1 MKTRIKKFRFKLLI
15 FFVLMSAS
23 LSLTAC
29 TSTTQ
34 ESSPDN
40 IEDQQ
45 TEITIPIV
53 ESDVVERGETEAEKE
68 AYPDTEQETQNQDI
82 NGVKQDKAYP
92 EPEVD
97 IASQMDSED
106 TQKEAYPDPQEEPI
120 QEIQPTP
127 RGNELVASNPSTV
140 NLASGQLQL
149 VELFAFW

>member
-1 MKTRIKKFRFKLLI
+1 MLFI
-15 FFVLMSAS
+15 FVVLMIAS

-45 TEITIPIV
+45 TEITIPAV
-53 ESDVVERGETEAEKE
+53 ESDIVERGETESVEE
-68 AYPDTEQETQNQDI
+68 AYPDTEQVTQNQDI
-82 NGVKQDKAYP
+82 NGFNQNEAYP
-92 EPEVD
+92 KPEVD

-106 TQKEAYPDPQEEPI
+106 TQKEANPAPQEEPI
-120 QEIQPTP
+120 QEIKPTP
-127 RGNELVASNPSTV
+127 RGNELVASNPATV